1 LAPVFRRQ
9 PTPELNFACS
19 LIITKGIELKSKFKL
34 SGFANLKR
42 RRLCVLFFV
51 DTFFNTKILKYYI
64 MFKGIKNSKAGVSSI
79 ALGVLVAAVSVLL
92 MVILTLFMGNNLS
105 AMSITLISGMLTV
118 LAVLALTQVIRKA
131 FTS

>member
-1 LAPVFRRQ
+1 
-9 PTPELNFACS
+9 
-19 LIITKGIELKSKFKL
+19 
-34 SGFANLKR
+34 
-42 RRLCVLFFV
+42 
-51 DTFFNTKILKYYI
+51 